1 LTEIGPAT
9 ADLALVA
16 ERARFAAA
24 NPPEVPHPALM
35 VWRALVSD
43 VGPRR
48 ALAFML
54 RAAAPATTR
63 NPP

>member
-1 LTEIGPAT
+1 LAEIGPAT

-24 NPPEVPHPALM
+24 DSALTPRPSLM

-43 VGPRR
+43 VGPAR
-48 ALAFML
+48 ALALML
-54 RAAAPATTR
+54 RAAMATNR
-63 NPP
+63 P